1 MAFWFKEVQGP
12 DQKKLLKNGK
22 KARKT
27 SAVAMKLS
35 IGKAISLSPNL
46 EFGK

>member
-12 DQKKLLKNGK
+12 TQKKLLKNGK
-22 KARKT
+22 STRKT

-35 IGKAISLSPNL
+35 GGKAMNLSPNF